1 MDMQDSTRETTR
13 FYVQWYDRNRAQW
26 RTPTDEHNH
35 HGWDTAE
42 MAALA
47 GVPEVLQLA
56 SKTNPP
62 TCRIIRRT
70 VTETVED

>member
-26 RTPTDEHNH
+26 RTPTDQDNAR
-35 HGWDTAE
+35 GWDTAE
-42 MAALA
+42 LAALI
-47 GVPEVLQLA
+47 GVPAALQYA

-62 TCRIIRRT
+62 ACRIVRCT

>member
-26 RTPTDEHNH
+26 RTPTEHNH
-35 HGWDTAE
+35 HWWTTAE

-62 TCRIIRRT
+62 ACRIVRRT